1 MSMTHYK
8 SDSLKQYNGILV
20 GTLLL
25 NEQPDYTS
33 HDYYLL
39 LYMARGNAT
48 HKIQAHEHPIYE
60 GDILLISPNT
70 RHTLYGNCYKAA
82 GFYYCCIS
90 AKIIEDLCKHLQFE
104 FPELTSFFDGGT
116 PYLHAT
122 DNIQKLVR
130 DHFIRMI
137 DDFVHVP
144 AAYTYSISY
153 TLYLIL
159 IYIFRTC
166 NSHQKSL
173 GVSYANSHVDL
184 AILYIKRNIHSKI
197 SLDELAEDL
206 HISKTYLCKLFKK
219 HLGKTVTQAINQ
231 QKIEEVKDQLQNT
244 NRSIELV
251 AQDFGMNTTHL
262 NRVFRAQTGLS
273 MVEYRKK
280 YHFKN

>member
-8 SDSLKQYNGILV
+8 SDSLKPYNGILV

-25 NEQPDYTS
+25 NEQPDFTS

-39 LYMARGNAT
+39 LYMARGNAH
-48 HKIQAHEHPIYE
+48 HKIQAHENPVYE
-60 GDILLISPNT
+60 GDILLIRPHT
-70 RHTLYGNCYKAA
+70 RHTLFGKCYKEA

-90 AKIIEDLCKHLQFE
+90 SKLFDEFCKHLQLE
-104 FPELTSFFDGGT
+104 FPALTAFFEGKT
-116 PYLHAT
+116 SCLHIP
-122 DNIQKLVR
+122 DNMQKLVR

-144 AAYTYSISY
+144 AAYTYSINY

-166 NSHQKSL
+166 TSQQERQ
-173 GVSYANSHVDL
+173 GVSYANSLVDL
-184 AILYIKRNIHSKI
+184 AMLYIKRNIHSKI
-197 SLDELAEDL
+197 TLDEVADDL

-219 HLGKTVTQAINQ
+219 HLGKTVIQAINL
-231 QKIEEVKDQLQNT
+231 QKIEEIKDQLQNT

-251 AQDFGMNTTHL
+251 AQDFGMNSTHL
-262 NRVFRAQTGLS
+262 NRIFRAQTGLS